1 MGVDRL
7 EAARNTLLL
16 APRSLFFERVAHVC
30 PLCAPFVLNRTCAG
44 YAIVCPWCA
53 QLMLRRTSAGYALPI
68 VCTIY
73 STHLN
78 SMLRLVLWAF
88 ARNSWLLGAGQH
100 PSEIYVACC
109 VVGNLATT
117 RCGSNGRSQITG
129 AHSSQSLKPRSHSPS
144 QFLTK
149 SLFALLQIALIRKHV
164 PDPAPQFTTKSLLA
178 LYKITLCTFADRS
191 DPQTRP

>member
-1 MGVDRL
+1 MLCTQWADNWVTGGSSAQDKLCTPWADNCVTRASSVQDKWCTQW
-7 EAARNTLLL
+7 ADMRNPLKKK
-16 APRSLFFERVAHVC
+16 RS
-30 PLCAPFVLNRTCAG
+30 G
-44 YAIVCPWCA
+44 
-53 QLMLRRTSAGYALPI
+53 
-68 VCTIY
+68 
-73 STHLN
+73 
-78 SMLRLVLWAF
+78 
-88 ARNSWLLGAGQH
+88 
-100 PSEIYVACC
+100 SEQKSD
-109 VVGNLATT
+109 LATT

>member
-1 MGVDRL
+1 MGRQL
-7 EAARNTLLL
+7 RN
-16 APRSLFFERVAHVC
+16 PRKFCSRQMVHTMGRH
-30 PLCAPFVLNRTCAG
+30 CATRSKKKRSG
-44 YAIVCPWCA
+44 
-53 QLMLRRTSAGYALPI
+53 
-68 VCTIY
+68 
-73 STHLN
+73 
-78 SMLRLVLWAF
+78 
-88 ARNSWLLGAGQH
+88 
-100 PSEIYVACC
+100 SEQKSD
-109 VVGNLATT
+109 LATT

-191 DPQTRP
+191 DLHTRACSGTEKVIGERAEK